1 MKTRKVLIVDDDQ
14 LTREQ
19 IAKELKRHYCEPFLG
34 ATGKEGLEILA
45 REDISI
51 LLLDVKLPDVDGL
64 ECLRT
69 AKDLRPNCEVIM
81 ITGFG
86 SEEIAIQSLRRGA
99 IDYLEK
105 PINFDELAASLG
117 RAQEKLAEKEELV
130 YKNTILIIDDEE
142 SVLLPLKRFLQKEDY
157 EVFTAPSGKE
167 GLSIIENSKID
178 ILITDIHLG
187 DMSGIEVLQNAK
199 KFYKDIEGIVVTGQK
214 DEALAIESL
223 RAGAGDYLTKPVNL
237 DELLLSIQRAVQTI
251 NLNRDKLYRGRE
263 IKITSEI
270 IAKMN
275 QELERRIDDRTKEL
289 SQTQAQLFQTSK
301 LATLGEMSA
310 GMAHEIN
317 QPLGGIALVCA
328 NIKKAME
335 RGKFTEQMLVKDIAD
350 IEKSIQRITRVIN
363 HIRTFARQDTMK
375 FLDVDIVSTINSAL
389 TLLEEQLRLHEIEIV
404 LDFQKDL
411 PVILG
416 EPFQLEQVWINFMSN
431 ARDSMD
437 EKGAKIKDGRI
448 PFEGPYYKKLTITV
462 THDVENKC
470 IRAAFADNGMGVSEE
485 NKKKIFEPFFTTK
498 EVGKGSGLGL
508 SITYGIVESHHGKLG
523 VEGKEGEGATMY
535 VLLPAGGANVS
546 GK

>member
-19 IAKELKRHYCEPFLG
+19 VAKELKRHYCEPFLG
-34 ATGKEGLEILA
+34 ANGKEGLEVFA

-51 LLLDVKLPDVDGL
+51 VLLDVKLPDIDGL
-64 ECLRT
+64 EFL
-69 AKDLRPNCEVIM
+69 KVVKEQRPRCEVIM

-105 PINFDELAASLG
+105 PINFDELSASLG
-117 RAQEKLAEKEELV
+117 RAQEKLAEREELA
-130 YKNTILIIDDEE
+130 YKNTILVIDDEE
-142 SVLLPLKRFLQKEDY
+142 SVLFPLKRFLEKEEY
-157 EVFTAPSGKE
+157 EVFTASNGRD
-167 GLSIIENSKID
+167 GLQIIESNKID
-178 ILITDIHLG
+178 ILITDINIG
-187 DMSGIEVLQNAK
+187 DMNGIEILQNAK
-199 KFYKDIEGIVVTGQK
+199 RFYKDIEGIVVTGQK

-223 RAGAGDYLTKPVNL
+223 RAGAVDYLTKPINL
-237 DELLLSIQRAVQTI
+237 DELLISIEKAVENI
-251 NLNRDKLYRGRE
+251 NLNRDRLYRSRE

-275 QELERRIDDRTKEL
+275 QELERRIDDRTREL

-375 FLDVDIVSTINSAL
+375 FLDVDIASTIHSAL
-389 TLLEEQLRLHEIEIV
+389 TLLEEQLRLHEIEVV
-404 LDFQKDL
+404 LELASDI
-411 PVILG
+411 PVIMG

-437 EKGAKIKDGRI
+437 EKAIKMKDGRL
-448 PFEGPYYKKLTITV
+448 PAGEYYKKLVISV
-462 THDVENKC
+462 TFDAASQRV
-470 IRAAFADNGMGVSEE
+470 RVAFADNGMGISED
-485 NKKKIFEPFFTTK
+485 NKKKVFEPFFTTK

-508 SITYGIVESHHGKLG
+508 SITFGIVDAHKGVLS
-523 VEGKEGEGATMY
+523 VEGQEGAGATMI
-535 VLLPAGGANVS
+535 VTLPVGGKDAGG
-546 GK
+546 K